1 MNRRAG
7 FFLIAFLIMLLM
19 LISNYFNRQM
29 EYTTH
34 IEGVMDTSVDLALIT
49 DKDGEKI
56 INDISSL
63 IKNYDK
69 KFSHTDSSSELYTLN
84 NSYEEKLS
92 DEAYELIKGC
102 EKFYNDT
109 NGKFDI
115 TVGMLSNIWNETF
128 KTGILPNEQIVDE
141 SLKTV
146 GYDSLVFNDTEKSI
160 KITKDLLN
168 INLGA
173 VVKGYTADKI
183 KDILELNK
191 IKNALINLGGN
202 IYAKGKNKNGD
213 LWNIGICDPKN
224 NDEIL
229 LSLRL
234 SDKFIITS
242 GNYIRYKDIDS
253 VRYHHIIDSKT
264 GYPVFN
270 ELNSVTIIADS
281 GFIGDALSTA
291 CFLEGFEESK
301 ELLEK
306 YAVLAIFA
314 TNDNKI
320 YYSEELENSI
330 HKVAENYEYI
340 AF

>member
-1 MNRRAG
+1 MNRKTFYLITFAVVALM
-7 FFLIAFLIMLLM
+7 FFSITTK
-19 LISNYFNRQM
+19 RQR
-29 EYTTH
+29 EFSAH
-34 IEGVMDTSVDLALIT
+34 IEGVMDTSIDLTLIT
-49 DKDGEKI
+49 HTDGEI
-56 INDISSL
+56 VIDEISQML
-63 IKNYDK
+63 NEYDK
-69 KFSHTDSSSELYTLN
+69 KFSHTDSKSEIYIPHNLEN
-84 NSYEEKLS
+84 ISLS
-92 DEAYELIKGC
+92 DETYEIIKNC
-102 EKFYNDT
+102 EEFYNDT
-109 NGKFDI
+109 DGSFDI
-115 TVGMLSNIWNETF
+115 TVGMLSNLWNETF
-128 KTGILPNEQIVDE
+128 KTGILPDEQIIVDCLE
-141 SLKTV
+141 TV

-160 KITKDLLN
+160 KITKYLQN

-183 KDILELNK
+183 KEILEINK
-191 IKNALINLGGN
+191 VENALINLGGN

-213 LWNIGICDPKN
+213 LWNIGVCDPEN

-234 SDKFIITS
+234 LDKFIITS

-253 VRYHHIIDSKT
+253 VRYHHIIDAKT

-291 CFLEGFEESK
+291 CFLVGFEESK
-301 ELLEK
+301 QLLEK
-306 YAVLAIFA
+306 YGVLAVFA

-320 YYSEELENSI
+320 YYSKELEKLI
-330 HKVAENYEYI
+330 HKVSENYEYI

>member
-1 MNRRAG
+1 MNRRAV

-29 EYTTH
+29 EYTAH

-49 DKDGEKI
+49 DNDGEKI
-56 INDISSL
+56 INEISNL
-63 IKNYDK
+63 INDFDK
-69 KFSHTDSSSELYTLN
+69 RFSHTDSHSEIYKLN
-84 NSYEEKLS
+84 NTQEEKLS
-92 DEAYELIKGC
+92 GEAYELIKGC
-102 EKFYNDT
+102 EEFYNDT
-109 NGKFDI
+109 DGSFDI
-115 TVGMLSNIWNETF
+115 TVGMLSNLWNETF
-128 KTGILPNEQIVDE
+128 RTGILPDKQIIAD

-146 GYDSLVFNDTEKSI
+146 GYNSLIFDDSEKSI
-160 KITKDLLN
+160 KITKDFQN

-183 KDILELNK
+183 KDILETNK
-191 IKNALINLGGN
+191 VENALINLGGN

-213 LWNIGICDPKN
+213 LWNIGVCDPKN
-224 NDEIL
+224 NEEVL

-242 GNYIRYKDIDS
+242 GNYIRYKDFDS
-253 VRYHHIIDSKT
+253 VRYHHIVDAKT

-291 CFLEGFEESK
+291 CFLMGFEESK
-301 ELLEK
+301 QLLEK
-306 YAVLAIFA
+306 YGVLAVFA

-320 YYSEELENSI
+320 YYSKELENSI
-330 HKVAENYEYI
+330 HKISENYEYI

>member
-1 MNRRAG
+1 MNRRAS

-19 LISNYFNRQM
+19 LISNYFSRQM
-29 EYTTH
+29 EYTSH

-56 INDISSL
+56 IDEISKLINDF
-63 IKNYDK
+63 DK
-69 KFSHTDSSSELYTLN
+69 KFSHTDTLSEIHKLN
-84 NSYEEKLS
+84 NTHEEKLS
-92 DEAYELIKGC
+92 DEAYELIKNCG
-102 EKFYNDT
+102 EFYNETD
-109 NGKFDI
+109 GSFDI

-128 KTGILPNEQIVDE
+128 KTGVLPEKHIIAD

-146 GYDSLVFNDTEKSI
+146 DYDSLVFNDAEKSI
-160 KITKDLLN
+160 KITKDLQN

-173 VVKGYTADKI
+173 VVKGYTADKV
-183 KDILELNK
+183 KDILEVNK
-191 IKNALINLGGN
+191 VKNALINLGGN

-213 LWNIGICDPKN
+213 LWNIGVCDPEN

-253 VRYHHIIDSKT
+253 VRYHHIIDAKT

-270 ELNSVTIIADS
+270 GLNCVTIIADS

-291 CFLEGFEESK
+291 CFLKGFEESK
-301 ELLEK
+301 RLLEK
-306 YAVLAIFA
+306 YGVLAVFA